1 MKPLA
6 GFLFSHSTLAFFR
19 AQSGLPNP
27 AAQAPTS
34 DNAPLPSLVCR
45 AGAASKSRVCAQSPS
60 LASRHP
66 SVFSLIFSFPLDL
79 YLLLLYH
86 RWRCPSC
93 SSRRSTRAV
102 PLRASFHLQL
112 AGYSAARSLSRSTWG
127 TGRIPSRFYFRLE
140 RTIFAPWGR
149 SVATSYETLP
159 RNSPSHV
166 SSPARFLALC
176 YRVSLQVF
184 PPFRSFS
191 TLQYR
196 HSPRCA
202 VRPPTDGFWPYFN
215 NSVCRPIAHGRG
227 RAVSPYEMFGAM
239 LRCDSARSLL
249 PSSGAVFP
257 CSILR
262 NSCSLS

>member
-45 AGAASKSRVCAQSPS
+45 AGAASKSRVCAPSPS
-60 LASRHP
+60 RAPRHP

-102 PLRASFHLQL
+102 PLSASSHLNL
-112 AGYSAARSLSRSTWG
+112 ARYSAARSLSRSTWG

-176 YRVSLQVF
+176 YRGSFQVF

-257 CSILR
+257 CS
-262 NSCSLS
+262 